1 MKYMINEVSINY
13 CCFAFR
19 KLFSTEILKLND
31 SNFIHPLFSCFNKQQ
46 YERGIKRQ
54 PEIGLLIAIKR
65 EIIFEEI
72 MQDRTLTAL
81 KSNKSWFQSAARQA
95 ADNLVCTAYK
105 SASETNCILI
115 YVLKRL
121 TSNTLC

>member
-1 MKYMINEVSINY
+1 
-13 CCFAFR
+13 
-19 KLFSTEILKLND
+19 
-31 SNFIHPLFSCFNKQQ
+31 
-46 YERGIKRQ
+46 
-54 PEIGLLIAIKR
+54 
-65 EIIFEEI
+65 